1 MRNFYYINKTNIYTK
16 PEVYE
21 NKKRLNVRFFTLKRK
36 KILYNSDVVNSF
48 EMKTYSIKL
57 VNIAK
62 LNTAENLKYN

>member
-62 LNTAENLKYN
+62 LNTAESLKYN